1 VTSDGPNR
9 IKKLARHLRR
19 QRNIERRLVQLER
32 DFEAADSMEAEL
44 RINDEIRRQRLYLLR
59 TDNRLER
66 VTSRTQRSQIRDEL
80 QRGAGRQQVRVR
92 GRYGWRY
99 GE

>member
-19 QRNIERRLVQLER
+19 QRNIERRLAQLER

-44 RINDEIRRQRLYLLR
+44 RIKRLYLLR